1 MTTPVIIYK
10 GKLKIQDGKI
20 SVYSNDRIYLVS
32 SQSEELIENLYK
44 DGDEVRYR
52 VQDNDIYCTIVCPY
66 CKC

>member
-10 GKLKIQDGKI
+10 GKLKIQGGKI

-52 VQDNDIYCTIVCPY
+52 VQDNDIYCIIVCPY
-66 CKC
+66 CNC